1 MIGGCCLEG
10 CLEMKTWVRIR
21 KAMIVLI
28 ACAICV
34 FVGCASSHPHKSQQ
48 EIDVG
53 YYWYEG
59 IFLDSEAVQ
68 AAFKSVSDD
77 YPKYEIVPD
86 HYHITTSYKSDI
98 RHDDLYGSAVSVHV
112 VGYAAGTVRDEEEGV
127 TSDNE
132 GLLVELT
139 AENEDLQTLIDNT
152 DRVWHIT
159 GSYTYAAMYTGRL
172 DYSDMVPMDIT
183 LEGTFGLADS
193 EGKVTLG

>member
-1 MIGGCCLEG
+1 
-10 CLEMKTWVRIR
+10 MKARAHILR
-21 KAMIVLI
+21 AMIVLV

-34 FVGCASSHPHKSQQ
+34 FVGCASSHLHKSQQ
-48 EIDVG
+48 EIDEG

-59 IFLDSEAVQ
+59 VFLDAEDVQ
-68 AAFKSVSDD
+68 AVFKDVSDG
-77 YPKYEIVPD
+77 YPKYEVVPD
-86 HYHITTSYKSDI
+86 LYHITTAYKPDVE
-98 RHDDLYGSAVSVHV
+98 HEDLYGTVVTVHI

-172 DYSDMVPMDIT
+172 DYSNMVPMDIT
-183 LEGTFGLADS
+183 LKGTFGLGDS